1 MSIKSKLLERMR
13 TISLWGERE
22 IRIGRVSILAC
33 DLSLSVNLMRKR
45 TPKEMEWEQTF
56 FSPGEAVP
64 DHVYSYGV
72 VVEPFRVS
80 MMGSD
85 GDICWASP
93 GFDLANALSSALSKA
108 QEDDNWLNLGDL
120 LVTECHIQGR
130 YGVDY
135 IFGDHGS
142 PCLGKGLR
150 FRDPTKSFCGEE
162 QFIPQEGDG
171 NIDYWQLS
179 DNCHSVEIHREDA
192 AEFVRRI
199 QSHREWL

>member
-1 MSIKSKLLERMR
+1 MTMGIKSRLLETMR

-33 DLSLSVNLMRKR
+33 DLSLSVSLMRKMSR
-45 TPKEMEWEQTF
+45 AEMEM
-56 FSPGEAVP
+56 FSDTPESESKE
-64 DHVYSYGV
+64 VYSYGV

-80 MMGSD
+80 LMGSD
-85 GDICWASP
+85 GDICWNSP

-108 QEDDNWLNLGDL
+108 QENDNWLNLGDL

-135 IFGDHGS
+135 IFGDHGC